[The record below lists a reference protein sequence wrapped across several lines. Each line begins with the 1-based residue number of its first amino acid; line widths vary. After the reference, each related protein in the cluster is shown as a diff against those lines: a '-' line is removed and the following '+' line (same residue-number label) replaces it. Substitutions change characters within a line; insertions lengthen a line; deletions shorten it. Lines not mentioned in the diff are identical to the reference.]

1 MKSDI
6 MNKPEQEEA
15 LLLITKYL
23 GESATV
29 EEIAELEAWIKD
41 SSSNWDY
48 FMKVKNIWHSMDQS
62 IDPSDI
68 STAEALDNVMSQ
80 ISRKSTIVRLWKY
93 FQTAAAIL
101 IIPLVVGG
109 LYWQKYTTSV
119 VKEEVKISYKEV
131 FTSNGTRLAFN
142 LEDGTKVWLNAGSSL
157 KYPEKFTSNQRNVL
171 LKGEAYFEVK
181 SDESKPFIVHT
192 QSIAVRAT
200 GTKFNVR
207 AFLDQNQAEVSLL
220 TGKVAVSKEG
230 VVNNTVVSNLSP
242 NQHLNYDITTQQS
255 AIMEGDLYKY
265 IAWRDGKLIF
275 RNDPL
280 SDVLNRIGEFHNIHF
295 QCTDRKLLEYR
306 YHITF
311 QNESLGEILE
321 ILKASSPMDFKI
333 MKRNA
338 GLTDGSVPRQEILIF
353 PKRK

>member
-1 MKSDI
+1 MKNDI
-6 MNKPEQEEA
+6 MNNLEQEEA
-15 LLLITKYL
+15 LRLIATYL
-23 GESATV
+23 GDDATA
-29 EEIAELEAWIKD
+29 EERAELEAWIKD
-41 SSSNWDY
+41 SPSNWDY
-48 FMKVKNIWHSMDQS
+48 FMKVKNIWHTLDKS
-62 IDPSDI
+62 IDPEDI
-68 STAEALDNVMSQ
+68 STVDALDVVMKQ
-80 ISRKSTIVRLWKY
+80 ISRKSTVIRLWKY

-101 IIPLVVGG
+101 IIPLVLGG
-109 LYWQKYTTSV
+109 LFWERSNHTE
-119 VKEEVKISYKEV
+119 KEKESGIYKEV

-157 KYPEKFTSNQRNVL
+157 KYPEKFTGNQRSVL

-181 SDESKPFIVHT
+181 SDKSKPFTVYT

-207 AFLDQNQAEVSLL
+207 AFLDQNQTEVSLL
-220 TGKVAVSKEG
+220 SGKVAVSKTG
-230 VVNNTVVSNLSP
+230 QADNTVISNLKPS
-242 NQHLNYDITTQQS
+242 QHLNYDITTQQS
-255 AIMEGDLYKY
+255 GIVEGDMYKY
-265 IAWRDGKLIF
+265 IAWRDGKLLF

-333 MKRNA
+333 MKRNV
-338 GLTDGSVPRQEILIF
+338 GLTDGSVPSQEILIF
-353 PKRK
+353 SKRK

>member
-1 MKSDI
+1 MKNDI
-6 MNKPEQEEA
+6 MNNLEQEEA
-15 LLLITKYL
+15 LRLIAKYL
-23 GESATV
+23 GDNATA

-48 FMKVKNIWHSMDQS
+48 FMKVKNIWHSMDKS

-68 STAEALDNVMSQ
+68 STTDALDDVMNQ
-80 ISRKSTIVRLWKY
+80 ISRKSTMIRFWRY

-101 IIPLVVGG
+101 IIPLILGG
-109 LYWQKYTTSV
+109 LFWQKFNSTA
-119 VKEEVKISYKEV
+119 KEKEHIAYKEV

-157 KYPEKFTSNQRNVL
+157 KYPEKFTSNQRSVL
-171 LKGEAYFEVK
+171 LKGEAYFEVE
-181 SDESKPFIVHT
+181 SDKSKPFVVYT
-192 QSIAVRAT
+192 KSLAVKAT

-207 AFLDQNQAEVSLL
+207 AFLDQKQTEVSLL
-220 TGKVAVSKEG
+220 SGKVAVSKAG
-230 VVNNTVVSNLSP
+230 TTDNTIISNLKP
-242 NQHLNYDITTQQS
+242 YQHLDYDITTQQS
-255 AIMEGDLYKY
+255 EIVEGDLYKY
-265 IAWRDGKLIF
+265 IAWRDGKLLF

-295 QCTDRKLLEYR
+295 QCTDKKLLEYR

-311 QNESLGEILE
+311 QNESLSEILE
-321 ILKASSPMDFKI
+321 ILKASSPMDFKM

-338 GLTDGSVPRQEILIF
+338 DLPDGTIPRQEILIF